1 MNSTDTN
8 APRTIDNTTGSVLP
22 TRTKR
27 IDLAAIDDCRKELAT
42 VYRLMRN
49 GDIESAM
56 GTKLAYVLSTIGKM
70 IVEHEFEKR
79 ITSLEENKND

>member
-1 MNSTDTN
+1 MNSSDINT
-8 APRTIDNTTGSVLP
+8 PRTIDNTTGNVLP

-27 IDLAAIDDCRKELAT
+27 IDLATIVDCRKELAT

-56 GTKLAYVLSTIGKM
+56 GT
-70 IVEHEFEKR
+70 
-79 ITSLEENKND
+79 TSGAKAPTALPTVPQK